1 MEDNNIP
8 QGPQDQ
14 NLGQP
19 EGTPQSLNQSSVEN
33 TYWESQSQD
42 TVEQSPNVSNQSAPE
57 TMTGDT
63 PVQQTSS
70 PQTQEQFYSYYQQ
83 QMSTAQPGSQQ
94 PYQNTEQTQYTQAGY
109 QQGSFTQKPKKKS
122 RGKLIAAIVVILI
135 LVSGAATAFA
145 FKDKIVNVFSQ
156 MTKSPA
162 EYYAYVEEK
171 AIKESTDELKE
182 YANTAVKDMAVDLTT
197 DVTLNRETLDTLLQS
212 SLGVSLADMEGS
224 IGVTLESFGLNVQ
237 AAKKGNKLSETFGVR
252 FNEVDLITMDMFM
265 DLTEQEMLMRFPE
278 LSDAYVDF
286 SSALEEG
293 LSEFDLDELEAFA
306 AGSSIDAA
314 DLLKRYGNIIIKN
327 IEDVEMDK
335 NAEITIDDL
344 SVKCTKLTVT
354 ISNDDVKNMLEDILS
369 EAKEDKYILD
379 VLDLYGI
386 DEDDYQDMIDQLE
399 DDLEDSSEDLLE
411 EDIEML
417 VYVDG
422 DGNIIGREFS
432 MDGSD
437 ASIGYITATKG
448 SETEYKLYV
457 NDDDDNEVI
466 NLIGSHT
473 KKNGV
478 YNGSAKLNLS
488 DPYEEYFTT
497 ISLDIDYEDVK
508 SEKKNNHTYHYGTIT
523 LSSLDLFGIQVEIE
537 NSVKDNVQ
545 KNKIEFQMG
554 SSPIVTI
561 NSKLEYLTD
570 IEVDEPSDSDEVYDI
585 EDIDSYTDSLDLEG
599 YLSNISEKLGIDLQ
613 SLLDYY
619 YYDGYDY

>member
-1 MEDNNIP
+1 MEDNNMP

-19 EGTPQSLNQSSVEN
+19 EGTPQSSNQSSVEN

-42 TVEQSPNVSNQSAPE
+42 TVEQSPNVSNQSTPE

-94 PYQNTEQTQYTQAGY
+94 PYQYTEQTQYTQAGY

-182 YANTAVKDMAVDLTT
+182 YANTVVKDMAVDLTT

-293 LSEFDLDELEAFA
+293 LSEFDLDELEAFT

-314 DLLKRYGNIIIKN
+314 DLLKRYGNIIVKN

-335 NAEITIDDL
+335 NAELTIDDL
-344 SVKCTKLTVT
+344 SEKCTKLTVT
-354 ISNDDVKNMLEDILS
+354 ISNDDVKNILEDILI

-379 VLDLYGI
+379 VLDVYGI
-386 DEDDYQDMIDQLE
+386 DEDDYQDMIDQAE
-399 DDLEDSSEDLLE
+399 DDLEDFSEDLLE

-466 NLIGSHT
+466 NLTGSHT
-473 KKNGV
+473 KKDGA
-478 YNGSAKLNLS
+478 YNGSAELEIS

-508 SEKKNNHTYHYGTIT
+508 TEKKNNHTYNYGTIT
-523 LSSLDLFGIQVEIE
+523 ISSLDLLGIQVVIE
-537 NSVKDNVQ
+537 NSVKDDIQN
-545 KNKIEFQMG
+545 NKIEFQMG
-554 SSPIVTI
+554 ASPIVTI
-561 NSKLEYLTD
+561 KSKLEYLKD
-570 IEVDEPSDSDEVYDI
+570 IDVDEPSDSDEVYDI